1 MNKYKNGGKRM
12 NLLKVIL
19 VISLALQIYLVLGM
33 IIMEVLDKD
42 GLFKLFVWPI
52 TILVVLI
59 FNLVGLCHDIS
70 KKIKS
75 MLKR

>member
-1 MNKYKNGGKRM
+1 M

-19 VISLALQIYLVLGM
+19 VISLTFQIYLVLGM
-33 IIMEVLDKD
+33 MIMKTLDED

>member
-1 MNKYKNGGKRM
+1 MNKYKTEVKSM

-19 VISLALQIYLVLGM
+19 VISLAFQIYLLLGM

>member
-1 MNKYKNGGKRM
+1 M

-19 VISLALQIYLVLGM
+19 VISLAFQIYLVLGM
-33 IIMEVLDKD
+33 MIMRALDKD

>member
-1 MNKYKNGGKRM
+1 M

-19 VISLALQIYLVLGM
+19 VISLAFQIYLVLGM
-33 IIMEVLDKD
+33 MIMRALDKD

-52 TILVVLI
+52 TMLVVLI

>member
-1 MNKYKNGGKRM
+1 M
-12 NLLKVIL
+12 NLLKIIL

>member
-1 MNKYKNGGKRM
+1 M

-19 VISLALQIYLVLGM
+19 AMSLALQIYLVLGM
-33 IIMEVLDKD
+33 MIMRALDKD

-52 TILVVLI
+52 TMLVVLI